1 MKKTII
7 VAVFST
13 LLAACGAPAETTDQ
27 PDTGTAAAAES
38 TTTST
43 APATT
48 TSTTIAPPGAQDLE
62 PGWVGPQLL
71 QNDVPRV
78 LAQQWE
84 AAENRSW
91 CSALYPADTTGL
103 GPGAEI
109 RSANFGGGWG
119 VAWDLP
125 DGPGRLPSGEYCADC
140 GRGAYG
146 VAGTGGLAWGD
157 EAERWPTTAEMSDG
171 SKVGYGFEGD
181 SSPDSGAP
189 LLAYLLVKDEGCNY
203 NVWSFLGE
211 QHLLDL
217 LGQLRMVQGLQGT
230 PTPWQSEIPPPEPVA
245 LGDAPWDQ
253 PALPLSVVP
262 SVAEDE
268 WAEAGSPESCPM
280 LYFADLGD
288 AGGAVIRNAANE
300 GEMLAAWDLGGAPGH
315 NGDGTPCDDCGR
327 GVIGLG
333 TFQGSSYSA
342 PVAYTWVDGSEARLR
357 TGPTS
362 YGVEAFVRVAGFSCD
377 YWLWSHLG
385 EEHLLYLMS
394 QLRRVEGKP

>member
-7 VAVFST
+7 IAVFST
-13 LLAACGAPAETTDQ
+13 LLASCGVPADTTDQ

-38 TTTST
+38 TTST
-43 APATT
+43 TTPATT
-48 TSTTIAPPGAQDLE
+48 TSTTEAPPSAQDLE

-71 QNDVPRV
+71 QSDVPRV

-91 CSALYPADTTGL
+91 CSALYPADTTDL
-103 GPGAEI
+103 GPGGEI

-125 DGPGRLPSGEYCADC
+125 DGPGRLPTGEYCADC

-157 EAERWPTTAEMSDG
+157 EAERWPTIAEMSDG

-181 SSPDSGAP
+181 ASPDSGAP

-230 PTPWQSEIPPPEPVA
+230 PTQWQSEIPAPDPVA

-288 AGGAVIRNAANE
+288 AGGAAIRNATNA
-300 GEMLAAWDLGGAPGH
+300 GEMLAAWDLGGGPGH

-342 PVAYTWVDGSEARLR
+342 PVAYTWTDGSEARLR
-357 TGPTS
+357 TGPNS

-394 QLRRVEGKP
+394 QLRRVENKP